1 MTRFQHKF
9 FLGAIAFVATFGILT
24 EAEAETV
31 RVVNY
36 VDVQSTTGGVGNG
49 QDGQAGQNG
58 RNGLPGEDGKDGANG
73 GTVMAGDGQAV
84 VKVKA
89 AIDGETV
96 VDIVKKA
103 SSTNEANMEVAEL
116 SFTETQI
123 IESLLNKIRLILM
136 DYVLA
141 IF

>member
-1 MTRFQHKF
+1 MTRFQHKL
-9 FLGAIAFVATFGILT
+9 FLVAIAFVATFGILT
-24 EAEAETV
+24 EAEAEAV

-36 VDVQSTTGGVGNG
+36 VNVQSTTGGVGHG
-49 QDGQAGQNG
+49 QDGQDG
-58 RNGLPGEDGKDGANG
+58 RNGLPGEDGKDGADG
-73 GTVMAGDGQAV
+73 GAAMSGDGQAV

-103 SSTNEANMEVAEL
+103 SSTNEADMKVTEL
-116 SFTETQI
+116 SFTEKQT
-123 IESLLNKIRLILM
+123 IESLLNKIRLILL

>member
-36 VDVQSTTGGVGNG
+36 VNVQSTTGGAGDG

-73 GTVMAGDGQAV
+73 GTVMAGDGRAV

-103 SSTNEANMEVAEL
+103 SSTNEADVKFVEL
-116 SFTETQI
+116 AFTETQTI
-123 IESLLNKIRLILM
+123 DSLLNKIRLILL